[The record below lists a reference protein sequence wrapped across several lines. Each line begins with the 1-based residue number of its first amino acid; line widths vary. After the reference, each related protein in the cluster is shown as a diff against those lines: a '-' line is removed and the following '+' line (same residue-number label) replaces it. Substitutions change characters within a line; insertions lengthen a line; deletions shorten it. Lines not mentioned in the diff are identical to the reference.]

1 MSVTKYFRNAVAA
14 HMCPCVNFKD
24 EKFIKIGFEQIETG
38 KLLQNDTD
46 YLFNENMID
55 KQKESV
61 SILISLKTLATDINN
76 SVKNST
82 SSEELTGVFFMPA
95 LLNRDGTLYP
105 CKEKKPWFAREYLYP
120 MIDEEI
126 CIGYEK
132 DLDNY
137 ISSSV
142 AEYQKIESWNDS
154 LDYTSLMFEAV
165 TKCKLTSD
173 TIGIDKNIATENC
186 CYLFFDNTVIASHN
200 ILKLYDNIINNPP
213 TSIPLYE
220 RFISSSLTPQKATSK
235 NTVHNMKQHS
245 GQMGG
250 EYPLSPSQRRC
261 INQLNNMESS
271 EILAVSGPPG
281 TGKTTLLQS
290 AVADLLTKHAI
301 KAIDPPIIVASSTNN
316 QAVTNIIDS
325 FGAIKSLGI
334 GNIEKRWITV
344 TESFATYFPSSS
356 KISNAKSKKYQINE
370 ELIIKLNSGDEK
382 DKSEK
387 CMLKESSK
395 YFSDS
400 VNSISVCK
408 SKIHN
413 RLLEIND
420 LKNALISNFDN
431 LLQKTNGQ
439 PVQNYLENL
448 QQKIKDIDSKISN
461 TQNIIQTKNEQT
473 EKYQNRIA
481 EWKTKYK
488 QLPIYVRLFSFI
500 TIFKKQ
506 IIAWIKNNKNEYELL
521 NLYSTNTIKG
531 ITNHYKGL
539 IESTEN
545 EIYNLR
551 SNIAHFNKEK
561 ERLDCEYKAIDNEL
575 SLVTETAIKLK
586 SKTKPSTSDNIDTI
600 KEIIS
605 KYAIYDLNEK
615 IDTSVRYIEFWL
627 AVHYYECIWLETK
640 NLTDK
645 QLSTNIKDIQIHKL
659 RDFSLITPC
668 MVMTFY
674 MLPKTFEIW
683 KQNEKV
689 ADYLYNHIDLLIV
702 DEAGQTSPEIAAPS
716 FALAKRAIVVG
727 DEQQIP
733 PVWGTHRALD
743 LTLAIHNGV
752 INNENDFNIL
762 IESGLN
768 TSQSS
773 VMKVA
778 IHSCPYGA
786 NNDRGMFLSE
796 HRRCYDEIISYCNEL
811 VYKGKLEPLRGKGGK
826 DKCRVLP
833 IDKYPV
839 MGYFDIP
846 TDSTLTVGTSR
857 VNYKEAETIALWI
870 AEHFTEINNYYKSI
884 DASVST
890 KSILAIITPFRAQA
904 VLIREELEKKAKG
917 ICKYIDVGTVHTF
930 QGGERK
936 VIIFSTTYSK
946 NDSCHFINSNKN
958 LMNVAV
964 SRAKDAFWVFG
975 SYDCLKKAPE
985 RSASG
990 LLAKY
995 INYRII
1001 K

>member
-1 MSVTKYFRNAVAA
+1 MSITKYFRNAVTAQMSP
-14 HMCPCVNFKD
+14 HINFKD
-24 EKFIKIGFEQIETG
+24 DKFIKIEFEQ
-38 KLLQNDTD
+38 LQSGEISLNDTN
-46 YLFNENMID
+46 YLFD
-55 KQKESV
+55 KNKIHSEQKSMPV
-61 SILISLKTLATDINN
+61 LIALKTISADIIN

-82 SSEELTGVFFMPA
+82 AIENLTCVFFMPA

-105 CKEKKPWFAREYLYP
+105 CKEKKPWFVREYLYP

-142 AEYQKIESWNDS
+142 AEYQKIESWSDS

-165 TKCKLTSD
+165 AKCKLTSD

-186 CYLFFDNTVIASHN
+186 CYLFLDNTVIASHN
-200 ILKLYDNIINNPP
+200 ILKLYDNIISKP
-213 TSIPLYE
+213 TVSMPLYE

-261 INQLNNMESS
+261 INQLNNMENS

-290 AVADLLTKHAI
+290 AVANLLTKHAI

-325 FGAIKSLGI
+325 FGAIKPLAI
-334 GNIEKRWITV
+334 GNIEKRWVTV
-344 TESFATYFPSSS
+344 TESFSTYFPSSS
-356 KISNAKSKKYQINE
+356 KISNDKSKRYQINE

-387 CMLKESSK
+387 CMLEESSK

-413 RLLEIND
+413 RLLEIDD
-420 LKNALISNFDN
+420 LKNTLISKFDN

-448 QQKIKDIDSKISN
+448 QQKIKDIESKISN
-461 TQNIIQTKNEQT
+461 TQNIIQTKNKQT

-506 IIAWIKNNKNEYELL
+506 IIAWIKNSKNDYELL
-521 NLYSTNTIKG
+521 NLFSTNTVKDIN
-531 ITNHYKGL
+531 NHYKGL

-551 SNIAHFNKEK
+551 SDIAHFNKEK
-561 ERLDCEYKAIDNEL
+561 ERLYCEYKAIDSEL
-575 SLVTETAIKLK
+575 SFISETAYKLK
-586 SKTKPSTSDNIDTI
+586 IKIKPSTSASMDEIMEKIPEYTI
-600 KEIIS
+600 HI
-605 KYAIYDLNEK
+605 LNEK
-615 IDTSVRYIEFWL
+615 LDMAVRYIEFWL

-811 VYKGKLEPLRGKGGK
+811 VYKGKLDPLRGKGADAK
-826 DKCRVLP
+826 NRALST
-833 IDKYPV
+833 DKYPI

-846 TDSTLTVGTSR
+846 TNSSQTVGTSR
-857 VNYKEAETIALWI
+857 VNYEEAKKIASWI
-870 AEHFTEINNYYKSI
+870 TEHFTEIYNLYQSVDKSI
-884 DASVST
+884 SPKD
-890 KSILAIITPFRAQA
+890 ILAIITPFRAQA
-904 VLIREELEKKAKG
+904 NVVREELKKVSKN
-917 ICKYIDVGTVHTF
+917 YYQFIDVGTVHTF

-936 VIIFSTTYSK
+936 IIIFSTTYSK
-946 NDSCHFINSNKN
+946 SDSCYFINNNKN

-975 SYDCLKKAPE
+975 SYDCLRNAPDS
-985 RSASG
+985 SASK
-990 LLAKY
+990 LLAKHVNHK
-995 INYRII
+995 ILH
-1001 K
+1001 

>member
-1 MSVTKYFRNAVAA
+1 MSITKYFRNAVTAQMSP
-14 HMCPCVNFKD
+14 HINFKD
-24 EKFIKIGFEQIETG
+24 DKFIKIEFEQ
-38 KLLQNDTD
+38 LQSGEISLNDTN
-46 YLFNENMID
+46 YLFD
-55 KQKESV
+55 KNQINSEQKSMPV
-61 SILISLKTLATDINN
+61 LIALKTIATDIIN

-82 SSEELTGVFFMPA
+82 SPEDLTCVFFMPA
-95 LLNRDGTLYP
+95 SLNRDGTLYP
-105 CKEKKPWFAREYLYP
+105 CKEKKPWFVREYLYP
-120 MIDEEI
+120 MTDEEI
-126 CIGYEK
+126 CVGYEK

-142 AEYQKIESWNDS
+142 AEYQKIESWNDC

-186 CYLFFDNTVIASHN
+186 CYLFLDNTVIASHN
-200 ILKLYDNIINNPP
+200 ILKLYDNIINK
-213 TSIPLYE
+213 TAFSMPLYE
-220 RFISSSLTPQKATSK
+220 RFISSSLTPQKAASQ
-235 NTVHNMKQHS
+235 NTVNNMQQHS

-271 EILAVSGPPG
+271 EILTVSGPPG

-290 AVADLLTKHAI
+290 AVANLLTKHAI

-370 ELIIKLNSGDEK
+370 ELIIKLNSDDEK

-387 CMLKESSK
+387 CMLEESSK

-413 RLLEIND
+413 RLLEIDN
-420 LKNALISNFDN
+420 LKNTLISKFDN

-439 PVQNYLENL
+439 PIQNYLENL
-448 QQKIKDIDSKISN
+448 QQQIKDIDSKISN

-473 EKYQNRIA
+473 EKYQDRIA
-481 EWKTKYK
+481 EWKTKY
-488 QLPIYVRLFSFI
+488 QELPIYVRLFSFI
-500 TIFKKQ
+500 TIFKNK
-506 IIAWIKNNKNEYELL
+506 IISWSKNNKNDYELL
-521 NLYSTNTIKG
+521 NLYSTNTVKD

-551 SNIAHFNKEK
+551 SDIAHFNKEK

-600 KEIIS
+600 KEMIS

-674 MLPKTFEIW
+674 MLPKNFEIW

-811 VYKGKLEPLRGKGGK
+811 VYKGKLEPLRGKGADAK
-826 DKCRVLP
+826 SRALST
-833 IDKYPV
+833 DKYPI

-846 TDSTLTVGTSR
+846 TNLSQTVGTSR
-857 VNYKEAETIALWI
+857 VNYEEAKKIASWVT
-870 AEHFTEINNYYKSI
+870 EHFTEIYNLYQSVDKSI
-884 DASVST
+884 SPKD
-890 KSILAIITPFRAQA
+890 ILAIITPFRAQA
-904 VLIREELEKKAKG
+904 NVVKEELKKVSKD
-917 ICKYIDVGTVHTF
+917 YYQFIDVGTVHTF

-936 VIIFSTTYSK
+936 IIIFSTTYSK
-946 NDSCHFINSNKN
+946 SDSCYFINNNKN

-975 SYDCLKKAPE
+975 SYDCLKNAPDS
-985 RSASG
+985 SASK
-990 LLAKY
+990 LLAKHVNHK
-995 INYRII
+995 ILH
-1001 K
+1001 

>member
-1 MSVTKYFRNAVAA
+1 MSITKYFRNAVTAQMSP
-14 HMCPCVNFKD
+14 HINFKD
-24 EKFIKIGFEQIETG
+24 DKFIKIEFEQ
-38 KLLQNDTD
+38 LQSGEISLNDTN
-46 YLFNENMID
+46 YLFD
-55 KQKESV
+55 KNKINSEQKSMPV
-61 SILISLKTLATDINN
+61 LIALKTIATDIIN

-82 SSEELTGVFFMPA
+82 SPEDLTCVFFMPA
-95 LLNRDGTLYP
+95 SLNKDGTLYP
-105 CKEKKPWFAREYLYP
+105 CKEKKPWFVREYLYP

-126 CIGYEK
+126 CIGHEK

-142 AEYQKIESWNDS
+142 AEYQKIESWSDS
-154 LDYTSLMFEAV
+154 LDYISLMFEAV

-173 TIGIDKNIATENC
+173 TIGIDKKIATENC

-261 INQLNNMESS
+261 INQLNNMKNS

-325 FGAIKSLGI
+325 FGAIKPLGI
-334 GNIEKRWITV
+334 GNIEKKWVTV
-344 TESFATYFPSSS
+344 TESFSTYFPSSS

-382 DKSEK
+382 DKSKK
-387 CMLKESSK
+387 CLLEESSK

-413 RLLEIND
+413 RLLEIDD
-420 LKNALISNFDN
+420 LKNALISKFDN

-439 PVQNYLENL
+439 PVQNYLKNL

-488 QLPIYVRLFSFI
+488 QLPFYVRLFSFI

-521 NLYSTNTIKG
+521 NLYSTNTIKD
-531 ITNHYKGL
+531 ITNHYEGL

-551 SNIAHFNKEK
+551 SGIAHLNKEK
-561 ERLDCEYKAIDNEL
+561 EKVDCEYKAIDSEL
-575 SLVTETAIKLK
+575 SFISETAYKLK
-586 SKTKPSTSDNIDTI
+586 IKIKPSTSASMD
-600 KEIIS
+600 EIIE
-605 KYAIYDLNEK
+605 KIPEYTIHILNEK
-615 IDTSVRYIEFWL
+615 LDTAVRYIEFWL

-743 LTLAIHNGV
+743 LTLAIHNEV

-786 NNDRGMFLSE
+786 NNDIGMFLSE
-796 HRRCYDEIISYCNEL
+796 HRRCYNEIISYCNEL
-811 VYKGKLEPLRGKGGK
+811 VYKGKLEPLRGKGA
-826 DKCRVLP
+826 DANNRALST
-833 IDKYPV
+833 DKYPI

-846 TDSTLTVGTSR
+846 TNSSQTVGTSR
-857 VNYKEAETIALWI
+857 VNYEEAKKIASWI
-870 AEHFTEINNYYKSI
+870 TEHFTEIYNLYQSVDKSI
-884 DASVST
+884 SHKD
-890 KSILAIITPFRAQA
+890 ILAIITPFRAQA
-904 VLIREELEKKAKG
+904 NVVKEELKKVSKD
-917 ICKYIDVGTVHTF
+917 YYQFIDVGTVHTF

-936 VIIFSTTYSK
+936 IIIFSTTYSK
-946 NDSCHFINSNKN
+946 SDSCYFINNNKN

-975 SYDCLKKAPE
+975 SYDCLRNAPDN
-985 RSASG
+985 SASK
-990 LLAKY
+990 LLAKHVNHK
-995 INYRII
+995 ILH
-1001 K
+1001 

>member
-1 MSVTKYFRNAVAA
+1 MRITKYFKNAVAA
-14 HMCPCVNFKD
+14 QMSPRINFKD
-24 EKFIKIGFEQIETG
+24 EKFIKIEFEQ
-38 KLLQNDTD
+38 LQSGEISLNDTNSF
-46 YLFNENMID
+46 FNKNKINSE
-55 KQKESV
+55 QKRV
-61 SILISLKTLATDINN
+61 SILIALKTISADIIN

-82 SSEELTGVFFMPA
+82 SIENLTCVFFMPA
-95 LLNRDGTLYP
+95 FLNRDGKLCP
-105 CKEKKPWFAREYLYP
+105 NKEKKPWFVREFLYP

-173 TIGIDKNIATENC
+173 TIGIDKNIAVENC
-186 CYLFFDNTVIASHN
+186 CYLFFDNTIIASNN
-200 ILKLYDNIINNPP
+200 ILKLYDNIIYKS
-213 TSIPLYE
+213 TVSMPLYE
-220 RFISSSLTPQKATSK
+220 RFMSSTLTTQKAAVK
-235 NTVHNMKQHS
+235 NTINNMKQHS

-250 EYPLSPSQRRC
+250 EYPLSPSQRIC
-261 INQLNNMESS
+261 INQLNNMEDS

-301 KAIDPPIIVASSTNN
+301 KGIDPPIIVASSTNN

-325 FGAIKSLGI
+325 FGTVKLLGI
-334 GNIEKRWITV
+334 GNIEKRWVTV
-344 TESFATYFPSSS
+344 AESFSTYFPSSS
-356 KISNAKSKKYQINE
+356 KISNAKLKKYQINE
-370 ELIIKLNSGDEK
+370 ELIIKLNSCDEK
-382 DKSEK
+382 DKSERY
-387 CMLKESSK
+387 MLKESSE
-395 YFSDS
+395 YFSEPI
-400 VNSISVCK
+400 NSISVCK
-408 SKIHN
+408 YKIHR
-413 RLLEIND
+413 RLSDIDEQ
-420 LKNALISNFDN
+420 KNELIDKFDN

-448 QQKIKDIDSKISN
+448 QQKINDIDFKISN
-461 TQNIIQTKNEQT
+461 KQNVIRGKNEQAD
-473 EKYQNRIA
+473 KYKNRIA
-481 EWKTKYK
+481 EWETKYK
-488 QLPIYVRLFSFI
+488 ELPLYVRLFSFI
-500 TIFKKQ
+500 NIFKKQ
-506 IIAWIKNNKNEYELL
+506 IIAWIKNSKNDYELL
-521 NLYSTNTIKG
+521 NLYSTNTVKD

-539 IESTEN
+539 IESIEN

-551 SNIAHFNKEK
+551 SDIAHFNKEK
-561 ERLDCEYKAIDNEL
+561 ESIECEYKAIDNEL
-575 SLVTETAIKLK
+575 SLVAEMAIKLK
-586 SKTKPSTSDNIDTI
+586 SKTKPSASDNINTI

-605 KYAIYDLNEK
+605 KYTICDLNEK

-627 AVHYYECIWLETK
+627 AVHYYECIWLETE
-640 NLTDK
+640 NLTDR

-674 MLPKTFEIW
+674 MLPKAFEIW
-683 KQNEKV
+683 KQNNKV
-689 ADYLYNHIDLLIV
+689 DNYLYNHIDLLIV

-733 PVWGTHRALD
+733 PVWGTNRALD
-743 LTLAIHNGV
+743 LTLAIHNEV

-778 IHSCPYGA
+778 INSCPYGA
-786 NNDRGMFLSE
+786 NNERGMFLSE

-811 VYKGKLEPLRGKGGK
+811 VYRGRLNSLRGKGAYAK
-826 DKCRVLP
+826 SRVLST
-833 IDKYPV
+833 DKYPI

-846 TDSTLTVGTSR
+846 TDSSKTIGTSR
-857 VNYKEAETIALWI
+857 VNYYEAKKIASWVT
-870 AEHFTEINNYYKSI
+870 EHFTEIYNLYQSVDKSI
-884 DASVST
+884 SPKD
-890 KSILAIITPFRAQA
+890 ILAIITPFRAQA
-904 VLIREELEKKAKG
+904 NVVKEELKKVSKD
-917 ICKYIDVGTVHTF
+917 YYQFIDVGTVHTF

-936 VIIFSTTYSK
+936 IIIFSTTYSK
-946 NDSCHFINSNKN
+946 SDSCYFINNNKN

-975 SYDCLKKAPE
+975 SYDCLRNAPDS
-985 RSASG
+985 SASK
-990 LLAKY
+990 LLAKHVNHK
-995 INYRII
+995 ILH
-1001 K
+1001 